1 MKLVLLVVLTFFVL
15 NCSGPKKAIENQLN
29 GTNKDTTII
38 EGPHIVKTEPES
50 DDGEIHQMIVP
61 FDNEELTIAE
71 IESEDKSEALLKD
84 KKDQD
89 SLNNL
94 HQKLTKRILSEH
106 QLWDELSKAH
116 VSENGSV
123 DYAGFRK
130 DYGKLQGYIRI
141 LQSLENVNSQSRR
154 TKEEKL
160 AYWINTYNALTIDL
174 ILRNYPTKSIKDLND
189 PWDQRLWKFG
199 DKWLNLNDI
208 EHEILRKMDEPRI
221 HFAIVCASISCPKL
235 QNEAFTSLRLEEQLT
250 LATKEFLSD
259 TSKNKLSDDRIEIS
273 KIFKWFKKDFEQNGS
288 LIDFINLYSDVKIS
302 QNAKKSYTNYNWD
315 LND

>member
-1 MKLVLLVVLTFFVL
+1 MKLLVVVLTFFVL
-15 NCSGPKKAIENQLN
+15 TCSVSKKAIENEPN
-29 GTNKDTTII
+29 GSNKDTTII
-38 EGPHIVKTEPES
+38 EVPNIVKTEPKI
-50 DDGEIHQMIVP
+50 DDGEIEHIIVSV
-61 FDNEELTIAE
+61 DNEELTIAE
-71 IESEDKSEALLKD
+71 IESEDKTEALLKE

-89 SLNNL
+89 SLNNF
-94 HQKLTKRILSEH
+94 HQKLTKRILTEH
-106 QLWDELSKAH
+106 ELWNELSKAH
-116 VSENGSV
+116 VSEYGSV

-141 LQSLENVNSQSRR
+141 LQSLENINSQSRR
-154 TKEEKL
+154 TKEDKL
-160 AYWINTYNALTIDL
+160 AYWINAYNALTIDL
-174 ILRNYPTKSIKDLND
+174 ILRNYPTKSIKDIKD

-235 QNEAFTSLRLEEQLT
+235 QNEAFTSSRLEEQLT

-288 LIDFINLYSDVKIS
+288 LIDFLNEYSNVKIS
-302 QNAKKSYTNYNWD
+302 KNAKKSYTDYNWD